1 MTFRIAL
8 SGLNAATSDL
18 NVIGNNIANNATTGF
33 KGSRAEF
40 GDVYAASTLG
50 ASSNAIGSGVRLQKV
65 GQQFAQGTVN
75 FTNNNL
81 DLAINGSGFFRLSD
95 NGTAVYSRA
104 GAFGVDKDG
113 FVVNSSGQRLAAN
126 PADPATGLITG
137 AVVDLK
143 ISTADIPPR
152 VSSTITV
159 GANLNAAAAVP
170 AVTPFNPAGPIDP
183 ASYNNSTSLT
193 VYDSLGAP
201 HLATLYFVK
210 ESAANSWTVYSQ
222 LDNIFP
228 AQGTANNLVFSPTGA
243 LTTPGTPGNIVL
255 TPITI
260 PPPSGAN
267 PLTLTFNYT
276 NTTQLGNTFGVNS
289 LTQDG
294 FANGSLSGLSIDN
307 GGVVSARYTNGQS
320 SPLGRVILTKF
331 ANPQG
336 LQQLG
341 NTAWAET
348 FASGAG
354 LDGAPG
360 TSGLGAIQSG
370 ALEGSNVDLTEQL
383 VNMIT
388 AQRNFQANA
397 QVISAADTVTQAI
410 INIR

>member
-1 MTFRIAL
+1 MPFRIAL

-40 GDVYAASTLG
+40 GDIYAASSLG

-65 GQQFAQGTVN
+65 GQQFSQGTVN

-81 DLAINGSGFFRLSD
+81 DLAINGSGFFRLND
-95 NGTAVYSRA
+95 NGTTVYSRA

-113 FVVNSSGQRLAAN
+113 FVVNSTGQRLTAFQ
-126 PADPATGLITG
+126 ATSTGAITG
-137 AVVDLK
+137 ARGDLK
-143 ISTADIPPR
+143 LSTANIPPK
-152 VSSTITV
+152 VSGTITV
-159 GANLNAAAAVP
+159 GVNLNAAAAVP
-170 AVTPFNPAGPIDP
+170 TVAFSTAGPAAPDP

-276 NTTQLGNTFGVNS
+276 NTTQLGNAFGVNS
-289 LTQDG
+289 LTQNG
-294 FANGSLSGLSIDN
+294 YANGRLSGLSIDN
-307 GGVVSARYTNGQS
+307 SGVVSARYTNGQS
-320 SPLGRVILTKF
+320 SSLGQVILTNF

-341 NTAWAET
+341 NTSWAET
-348 FASGAG
+348 FTSGAA

-360 TSGLGAIQSG
+360 TGSLGAIQSG

>member
-1 MTFRIAL
+1 MPFRIAL

-18 NVIGNNIANNATTGF
+18 NVIANNIANNATTGF

-40 GDVYAASTLG
+40 GDIYAASSLG
-50 ASSNAIGSGVRLQKV
+50 ASSNAIGSGVRLEKV

-75 FTNNNL
+75 FTNNSL
-81 DLAINGSGFFRLSD
+81 DLAINGSGFFRLND
-95 NGTAVYSRA
+95 NGTTVYSRA
-104 GAFGVDKDG
+104 GAFGVNKDG
-113 FVVNSSGQRLAAN
+113 YVVNSSGQRLTAFQAST
-126 PADPATGLITG
+126 TGTITG
-137 AVVDLK
+137 ARGDLK
-143 ISTADIPPR
+143 LSTADIPPK

-159 GANLNAAAAVP
+159 GANLNAAATVP
-170 AVTPFNPAGPIDP
+170 GVAFSTAGPAAPDP

-201 HLATLYFVK
+201 HLGTIYFRK
-210 ESAANSWTVYSQ
+210 AAAANTWDAYTQV
-222 LDNIFP
+222 DNIFP
-228 AQGTANNLVFSPTGA
+228 ISGPASLVFSNTGV
-243 LTTPGTPGNIVL
+243 LTTPAAPGNIGPL
-255 TPITI
+255 AFTI
-260 PPPSGAN
+260 PAPSGAA
-267 PLTLTFNYT
+267 PLSLTLNYT
-276 NTTQLGNTFGVNS
+276 NTTQLGNAFGVNS

-294 FANGSLSGLSIDN
+294 YANGRVSGLSVDN
-307 GGVVSARYTNGQS
+307 TGVVSARYTNGQS
-320 SPLGRVILTKF
+320 SALGRVILTNF
-331 ANPQG
+331 ANAQG

-341 NTAWAET
+341 NTNWAET
-348 FASGAG
+348 FASGAA

-360 TSGLGAIQSG
+360 TGSLGVIQSG

>member
-1 MTFRIAL
+1 MPFRIAL
-8 SGLNAATSDL
+8 SGLNAATADL

-40 GDVYAASTLG
+40 GDIYAASSLG

-81 DLAINGSGFFRLSD
+81 DLAINGSGFFRLND
-95 NGTAVYSRA
+95 NGTTVYSRA
-104 GAFGVDKDG
+104 GSFGVDKDG
-113 FVVNSSGQRLAAN
+113 FVVNSTGQRLTAFQ
-126 PADPATGLITG
+126 ATSTGAITG
-137 AVVDLK
+137 ARGDLK
-143 ISTADIPPR
+143 LSTADIPPK
-152 VSSTITV
+152 VSGTITV
-159 GANLNAAAAVP
+159 GANLNAAATVP
-170 AVTPFNPAGPIDP
+170 GVAFSTAGPAAPDP

-201 HLATLYFVK
+201 HLTTIYFRK
-210 ESAANSWTVYSQ
+210 AAAANTWDAYTQV
-222 LDNIFP
+222 DNIFP
-228 AQGTANNLVFSPTGA
+228 ISGPASLVFSNTGV
-243 LTTPGTPGNIVL
+243 LTTPAAPGNIGPL
-255 TPITI
+255 AFTI
-260 PPPSGAN
+260 PPPSGAAALS
-267 PLTLTFNYT
+267 LTLNYT
-276 NTTQLGNTFGVNS
+276 NTTQLGNAFGVNS

-294 FANGSLSGLSIDN
+294 YANGRLSGLSIDN
-307 GGVVSARYTNGQS
+307 SGVVSARYTNGQS
-320 SPLGRVILTKF
+320 SSLGQVILTNF

-341 NTAWAET
+341 NTSWAET
-348 FASGAG
+348 FTSGAA

-360 TSGLGAIQSG
+360 TGSLGAIQSG

>member
-1 MTFRIAL
+1 MPFRIAL

-18 NVIGNNIANNATTGF
+18 NVIGNNIANNSTTGF

-40 GDVYAASTLG
+40 GDIFAASSLG
-50 ASSNAIGSGVRLQKV
+50 ASSNAIGSGVRLQRV
-65 GQQFAQGTVN
+65 GQQFSQGTVN
-75 FTNNNL
+75 FTDNNL
-81 DLAINGSGFFRLSD
+81 DIAINGSGFFRLND
-95 NGTAVYSRA
+95 NGTTVYSRA
-104 GAFGVDKDG
+104 GSFGVDKDG
-113 FVVNSSGQRLAAN
+113 FVVNSTGQRLTAFQ
-126 PADPATGLITG
+126 ATSTGAITG
-137 AVVDLK
+137 ARGDLK
-143 ISTADIPPR
+143 LSTADIPPK

-159 GANLNAAAAVP
+159 GANLNAAATVP
-170 AVTPFNPAGPIDP
+170 TVTPFDTAGPAAPDP

-201 HLATLYFVK
+201 HLATLYFAK
-210 ESAANSWTVYSQ
+210 TSTANDWEVYTQ
-222 LDNIFP
+222 VDNIFP
-228 AQGTANNLVFSPTGA
+228 ISGPASLVFSDTGS
-243 LTTPGTPGNIVL
+243 LTTPASPGNIGPL
-255 TPITI
+255 SFTI
-260 PPPSGAN
+260 PAPSGAAA
-267 PLTLTFNYT
+267 LDLTFNYA
-276 NTTQLGNTFGVNS
+276 NTTQLGNAFGVNS

-294 FANGSLSGLSIDN
+294 YANGRLSGLSIDN
-307 GGVVSARYTNGQS
+307 TGVVSARYTNGQS
-320 SPLGRVILTKF
+320 SSLGQVILTNF

-341 NTAWAET
+341 NTSWAET
-348 FASGAG
+348 FASGAA

-360 TSGLGAIQSG
+360 TGSLGAIQSG